1 MESKN
6 KQKLSLKVQRV
17 FSVEIRRKTVR
28 DVERGKCTILQASN
42 ELGVSQGS
50 IYKWINQYSLY
61 LKQSKRM
68 VVEDKSEAYRSKEL
82 ENKLK
87 EVEAMLGRKQMEIEF
102 LNKMIEI
109 ANEEFKIDIKQ
120 SVKKD
125 FRMVSN
131 QQRNKT

>member
-120 SVKKD
+120 SVKK
-125 FRMVSN
+125 RLSN
-131 QQRNKT
+131 GIESTKE